1 MTSYEKS
8 NSITSVSLN
17 KFRKAEYE
25 RLLACGESESERQ
38 EASQRLLD
46 YLCEKFGMPEVRV
59 NVTLKKQLYR
69 KTLHNGNVTTYGY
82 YKPLS
87 RTIKIYN
94 HTAKI
99 GKVVAIKKFTETLLH
114 EFMHHY
120 DHCYLNIAD
129 SPHTTGFYK
138 RISDLERKLRD

>member
-25 RLLACGESESERQ
+25 RLLGCGDDEMERQ
-38 EASQRLLD
+38 CASQRLLD
-46 YLCEKFGMPEVRV
+46 YLCEKFGMPSVGVSVSTR
-59 NVTLKKQLYR
+59 KQTY
-69 KTLHNGNVTTYGY
+69 KTTRRGSVTTHGY
-82 YKPLS
+82 YKPSS
-87 RTIKIYN
+87 RTINIYN

-99 GKVVAIKKFTETLLH
+99 GKVVAIKRFTETLLH

-138 RISDLERKLRD
+138 RISDLERKLRS

>member
-25 RLLACGESESERQ
+25 GLLACGESESERQ
-38 EASQRLLD
+38 EASQRLLH
-46 YLCEKFGMPEVRV
+46 YLCEKFGMPSVRV
-59 NVTLKKQLYR
+59 SVSTRKQTY
-69 KTLHNGNVTTYGY
+69 KTTRRGSVTTYGY
-82 YKPLS
+82 YKPSS
-87 RTIKIYN
+87 RSINIYN
-94 HTAKI
+94 HTAKK
-99 GKVVAIKKFTETLLH
+99 GKTVAIKRFTETLLH

-120 DHCYLNIAD
+120 DYCYLNIAD

-138 RISDLERKLRD
+138 RISDLECKLRG

>member
-8 NSITSVSLN
+8 NSIMSVPLN
-17 KFRKAEYE
+17 KFRKTEYKGV
-25 RLLACGESESERQ
+25 LACGESESERQ

-46 YLCEKFGMPEVRV
+46 YLCEKFGMPSVRV
-59 NVTLKKQLYR
+59 SVSTRKQPY
-69 KTLHNGNVTTYGY
+69 KTGRRGGVTTHGY
-82 YKPLS
+82 YKPSL
-87 RTIKIYN
+87 RTINIYN

-99 GKVVAIKKFTETLLH
+99 GKAVAIKRFTEILLH

-120 DHCYLNIAD
+120 DHCYLNIVD

-138 RISDLERKLRD
+138 RISDLERKLRY

>member
-17 KFRKAEYE
+17 RFRKAEYK
-25 RLLACGESESERQ
+25 RLLGCGESESERQ
-38 EASQRLLD
+38 EVSQRLLD
-46 YLCEKFGMPEVRV
+46 YLCDKFGMPSVRV
-59 NVTLKKQLYR
+59 SVSTRKQTC
-69 KTLHNGNVTTYGY
+69 KTTRRGDVTTHGY
-82 YKPLS
+82 YKPSS
-87 RTIKIYN
+87 RTISIYN

-99 GKVVAIKKFTETLLH
+99 GKVVAIKRFTETLLH

-120 DHCYLNIAD
+120 DHWYLCIAD

-138 RISDLERKLRD
+138 RISDLECKLRG